1 MTPTPHSADLPA
13 IRSPRSAR
21 PRRRRGLLCALALLA
36 ALLGS
41 GTPSIAVADPALPP
55 APPASAQPSPPPSPT
70 RWQTPPPAP
79 TPVLPSPAPP
89 ATSPAPSDP
98 TGTGAEDPDCGIR
111 HISGCVAKAIDG
123 FFQRVVDSA
132 LNPLLGLLSHT
143 LLSTPDPGSLPRV
156 GELWSSSWQMVL
168 ACYGL
173 IVVAAGVL
181 VMTYEMLQ
189 TRWTVRELVP
199 RLVTGFVAGA
209 MSMLIAT
216 QAISWANALATAI
229 GGDALDP
236 NSAAAALTELT
247 ATSPGSGLFAILLL
261 NVLTVT
267 ITVLLIT
274 YVVRVAITIVLIVA
288 APLALMCHGLPHTEP
303 IARWWWRAFGAC
315 LAIQVVQSL
324 VLVTALRV
332 FLSPGGFVFFAPTQT
347 GIVNILVALALMTIL
362 VKIPF
367 WLLSA
372 LKIGP
377 GHSMAGSLIKGFIAY
392 KTFGL
397 IKGHSSGPTPRR
409 APPRPPSGM
418 RSSGTASGE
427 ADPYTRVR
435 ATRDGQLMLPL
446 PGVRR
451 AKSARSQQ
459 PHTVPTAASPSQQR
473 GQPNQRRGRQL
484 SLPLWAPEP
493 TPPVGRD
500 GQYRLPITVARV
512 PAVRRATPPSPAAPS
527 HRGQLAF
534 DFDPDPFKGNRALRS
549 GQYPLPLE
557 VRRGS
562 ATTPPT
568 RSAPPPRGASL
579 PASTPPSPPPAARPP
594 GRQLRLP
601 LPNLPVT
608 SRARRSGGPKK

>member
-1 MTPTPHSADLPA
+1 M
-13 IRSPRSAR
+13 
-21 PRRRRGLLCALALLA
+21 
-36 ALLGS
+36 
-41 GTPSIAVADPALPP
+41 
-55 APPASAQPSPPPSPT
+55 
-70 RWQTPPPAP
+70 
-79 TPVLPSPAPP
+79 
-89 ATSPAPSDP
+89 
-98 TGTGAEDPDCGIR
+98 
-111 HISGCVAKAIDG
+111 
-123 FFQRVVDSA
+123 VDSA
-132 LNPLLGLLSHT
+132 LNPLLD
-143 LLSTPDPGSLPRV
+143 LLSTTLLTTPEPQSLPRV
-156 GELWSSSWQMVL
+156 GELWDSSWQMVL

-173 IVVAAGVL
+173 IVIAAGML
-181 VMTYEMLQ
+181 LMAYETLQ
-189 TRWTVRELVP
+189 TRWPLHELAP
-199 RLVTGFVAGA
+199 RLVVGFVAGA

-216 QAISWANALATAI
+216 QAISWANALAAAI

-236 NSAAAALTELT
+236 NSATAALEQLT
-247 ATSPGSGLFAILLL
+247 ATSPGSGIFMILLL

-288 APLALMCHGLPHTEP
+288 APLALMCHGLPHTES

-347 GIVNILVALALMTIL
+347 GIVNLLVALALMTIL

-372 LKIGP
+372 LNIGH
-377 GHSMAGSLIKGFIAY
+377 GRSMAGSLVKGFIAY

-397 IKGHSSGPTPRR
+397 IKGHGAGPTPRR
-409 APPRPPSGM
+409 GGPAPVGARSG
-418 RSSGTASGE
+418 SAAGSES
-427 ADPYTRVR
+427 DPYARVR

-451 AKSARSQQ
+451 VETTRPQ
-459 PHTVPTAASPSQQR
+459 PHTAPTASTPPTPSQQR
-473 GQPNQRRGRQL
+473 VQPNQRRGRQL

-493 TPPVGRD
+493 TPPLGRD

-512 PAVRRATPPSPAAPS
+512 RTTRRSGAPPPPAPS

-534 DFDPDPFKGNRALRS
+534 DFDPDPFKGNRPTRS
-549 GQYPLPLE
+549 GQYPLPLG
-557 VRRGS
+557 VRRVPGRPAS
-562 ATTPPT
+562 A
-568 RSAPPPRGASL
+568 APPRAVAP
-579 PASTPPSPPPAARPP
+579 TPPSPPPSSRP
-594 GRQLRLP
+594 GRQLQLP

-608 SRARRSGGPKK
+608 SRARRSGGSTK